1 MCSKFLTF
9 RIKKL
14 KFGVLLRQ
22 DLDQVA
28 SDIWE
33 TKAASQIYLIKS
45 LQGL

>member
-1 MCSKFLTF
+1 MCSKCLTF

-14 KFGVLLRQ
+14 KFGVLLCQ

-28 SDIWE
+28 SEIWE
-33 TKAASQIYLIKS
+33 NKAASQISLIKS